1 MYDGLKNNRT
11 LVIRPSTLQNTMNR
25 LLLYLSIVCSIGC
38 RTSAPGIQ
46 TASQVVAEQPVT
58 LLHINDV
65 YEIAPLDNGR
75 VGGMA
80 RVATL
85 YKQLKKQNPN
95 SYFFHAGDFLSP
107 SVIGTLKYEGK
118 TIRGKQM
125 VEVMNAA
132 GVQYLTVGNH
142 EFDLD
147 DGEPVNLQE
156 RINESNAQWIVANA
170 RQKQGTAF
178 VPFAKLTNG
187 QRSEFPTSIV
197 LQTPSGRIGFLA
209 VTIPVNK
216 PYVQITDPIDAAKAE
231 YDRLKPQCDAVVA
244 LTHINIADD
253 RRLAQ
258 AVPGLALIMGG
269 HDHDHMLEKV
279 GNVVIA
285 KADANAKTVYIHRLT
300 FDTNKRLT
308 VTSELKAIDAAI
320 PDDSLTKGVVT
331 RWQGIADE
339 SFRSLG
345 FDPNEV
351 VAVAKDPWDG
361 RESAVRNHPTLMTE
375 AIAKAMRAAYPT
387 ADVALFNGGSIRID
401 DVIQGNITQY
411 DIVRMLP
418 FGGGMQRVAMTGR
431 LLEQLLTAGRLNA
444 GRGGY
449 LQTDGAVYNETSQT
463 WLING
468 QRLLVDRDYEVVI
481 SDFLMTGKEFG
492 MSYLTPANGGVKT
505 TVNPTAGDPR
515 TDIRKVL
522 IAYLKK

>member
-1 MYDGLKNNRT
+1 
-11 LVIRPSTLQNTMNR
+11 MNR
-25 LLLYLSIVCSIGC
+25 LLLYLALSLALLIGC
-38 RTSAPGIQ
+38 RTTAPSTR
-46 TASQVVAEQPVT
+46 TATPPTAVTATRPVAGQPVT
-58 LLHINDV
+58 ILHINDV

-85 YKQLKKQNPN
+85 FKQLKKENPN
-95 SYFFHAGDFLSP
+95 AYFFHAGDFLSP
-107 SVIGTLKYEGK
+107 SVIGTLKNEGK

-125 VEVMNAA
+125 VEVMNVA

-147 DGEPVNLQE
+147 DVEPVNLQE
-156 RINESNAQWIVANA
+156 RINESNAQWFVANA
-170 RQKQGTAF
+170 RQKQGTDF
-178 VPFAKLTNG
+178 VPFAKVANG
-187 QRSEFPTSIV
+187 QRSEFPASVV
-197 LQTPSGRIGFLA
+197 LDTPGGKIGVLA

-231 YDRLKPQCDAVVA
+231 YDRLKPQCDAVIA

-300 FDTNKRLT
+300 FDTNKQLT
-308 VTSELKAIDAAI
+308 VVSELKTIDATT
-320 PDDSLTKGVVT
+320 PDDSLTKAVVT
-331 RWQGIADE
+331 RWQGIADQ

-351 VAVAKDPWDG
+351 VAVAKNPWDG
-361 RESAVRNHPTLMTE
+361 RESAVRHHPTLMTE

-387 ADVALFNGGSIRID
+387 SDIALFNGGSIRID
-401 DVIQGNITQY
+401 DVVQGNITQY

-418 FGGGMQRVAMTGR
+418 FGGGIQRVAMTGR
-431 LLEQLLTAGRLNA
+431 LLQQLLTAGRLNV

-449 LQTDGAVYNETSQT
+449 LQTDGANYDEGSQT

-468 QRLLVDRDYEVVI
+468 KPLLTDRDYEVAI
-481 SDFLMTGKEFG
+481 PDFLMTGKEFG

-505 TVNPTAGDPR
+505 TVNPPAGDPR